1 MKQKTKT
8 KQRQDREWRLVLLT
22 IAGKHLD
29 PEKVSR
35 ELGILPD
42 SRGKLGE
49 LFLKNSKCKQ
59 GYWSIEGG
67 PSTWRI
73 ETQMKSILRK
83 ISPAKDKLKRL
94 IEEDKTIKQVHLKI
108 AFAPPR
114 DVPNACYCFDAE
126 LINEFTSM
134 GIDIALSIQI
144 VERWEKI
151 FADVEAKTSKR
162 RRRGQRVGKK

>member
-1 MKQKTKT
+1 MKPKTNT
-8 KQRQDREWRLVLLT
+8 KQRKAREWRLVHLT
-22 IAGKHLD
+22 IAGKYLN
-29 PEKVSR
+29 PERITETV
-35 ELGILPD
+35 GILPD

-49 LFLKNSKCKQ
+49 FYRKNRKSKQ
-59 GYWSIEGG
+59 GFWSLEGG
-67 PSTWRI
+67 PTTWRI
-73 ETQMKSILRK
+73 ETQMKRILQK
-83 ISPAKDKLKRL
+83 ISPAKNKLRKL
-94 IEEDKTIKQVHLKI
+94 IEEDKTIRQVYLKI

-144 VERWEKI
+144 IERWEKI